1 MYDAEK
7 LYRVV
12 KNFTNINTAE
22 YYITNTSDATELSVV
37 TDTDREIYYRW
48 DELHIGHTAR
58 KTYKLD
64 VDLIKSLKDSTLGAI
79 REIGFFLPESSDGF
93 SVDRSIG
100 SFMFPQTTVR
110 SVNPDYSLLHNFITA
125 LNFRRFPYTEVSSSG
140 KTFSSNIECD
150 QIQYT
155 SDTLI
160 GSMDILCNKSY
171 MSFVAKFV
179 KDKTEVRTSEDTI
192 SFVSSITKEFDVV
205 VNCLMYSIPENR
217 TDDYVFNKTIS
228 IYNTA
233 SLEVVAMP
241 DNAEVIQVGDKYIS
255 KDSYDFLTNF
265 NPHLMLSSIQTEK
278 TIVPVAIAHKEG
290 VYRVATLLQ
299 KPS

>member
-22 YYITNTSDATELSVV
+22 YFITNTSDATELSVV

-48 DELHIGHTAR
+48 DELHIGHTPM

-64 VDLIKSLKDSTLGAI
+64 VTLIKSLKDSTLGAI

-100 SFMFPQTTVR
+100 SFMFPQTTVCP
-110 SVNPDYSLLHNFITA
+110 VNDDYHLLHNFITA

-155 SDTLI
+155 SNTLI
-160 GSMDILCNKSY
+160 NNRATLCNKSY

-179 KDKTEVRTSEDTI
+179 KDKTEVFTCEDTI
-192 SFVSSITKEFDVV
+192 SFVSDITKEFNVS
-205 VNCLMYSIPENR
+205 VNCQLYDLADDR
-217 TDDYVFNKTIS
+217 ADDYVFNKTIS
-228 IYNTA
+228 IYNTT
-233 SLEVVAMP
+233 SMEVAAVS
-241 DNAEVIQVGDKYIS
+241 DNAEVIKVGDKYIS
-255 KDSYDFLTNF
+255 KDSYDFLTSF
-265 NPHLMLSSIQTEK
+265 NTSLMLSSIQTEK
-278 TIVPVAIAHKEG
+278 TIVPVCISHKEG

-299 KPS
+299 KP